1 MNRHEGHGHG
11 NHGRHEVRHCEV
23 REVNRYEGHGHGN
36 HGRHEV
42 HHCEE
47 RGLRVDGRR
56 VDDHHAGHGLHEDG
70 RRVDDHH
77 DDRVRRRSRL
87 RHRMTCRRLNGHGL
101 RRRRMNGRHL
111 NVSDRDHDRLR
122 HCDLRRHRDALRLMA
137 SL

>member
-1 MNRHEGHGHG
+1 M
-11 NHGRHEVRHCEV
+11 
-23 REVNRYEGHGHGN
+23 
-36 HGRHEV
+36 
-42 HHCEE
+42 
-47 RGLRVDGRR
+47 DGRR
-56 VDDHHAGHGLHEDG
+56 VDDHHEDGHHEGHG
-70 RRVDDHH
+70 HH

-111 NVSDRDHDRLR
+111 NVNDRDHDRLR